1 MAVVF
6 KGNNIKFPANESE
19 LTSRLVDIE
28 NLINAEKSNVA
39 FVESAFKLM
48 ENCGLINQENIKFLT
63 DATALKRR
71 HRNFKF
77 PYMSNEGVLRQVT
90 NYNDVFDANGFPR
103 FYKGND
109 RRVEIEGKM
118 YVIANDWYQDN
129 TPCPNKRPFYNWLVE
144 KATTA
149 CKIYW
154 SSQISQ
160 APPEQ
165 KKPSVTEI
173 ILSSINKIDNEILQL
188 DNKINILFSNLS
200 MMNNKLDELSA
211 NISQLNNR
219 VENLNNSMSQ
229 TANGINKI
237 DKLPA
242 HMAEFNALKTQ
253 VQSLAAQIDSFKKNG
268 FILTAR

>member
-129 TPCPNKRPFYNWLVE
+129 TP
-144 KATTA
+144 A
-149 CKIYW
+149 CRKSYHG
-154 SSQISQ
+154 
-160 APPEQ
+160 
-165 KKPSVTEI
+165 
-173 ILSSINKIDNEILQL
+173 LQNL
-188 DNKINILFSNLS
+188 LEFSNFS
-200 MMNNKLDELSA
+200 S
-211 NISQLNNR
+211 
-219 VENLNNSMSQ
+219 
-229 TANGINKI
+229 
-237 DKLPA
+237 
-242 HMAEFNALKTQ
+242 
-253 VQSLAAQIDSFKKNG
+253 
-268 FILTAR
+268 TARTKKTFGNRNYFVFNK